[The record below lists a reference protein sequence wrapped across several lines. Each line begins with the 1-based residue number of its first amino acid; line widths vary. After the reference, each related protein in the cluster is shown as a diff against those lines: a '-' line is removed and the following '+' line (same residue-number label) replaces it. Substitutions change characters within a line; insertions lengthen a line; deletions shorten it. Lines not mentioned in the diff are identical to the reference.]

1 MHLVQRSAPPAG
13 PAVQCMRMRLHG
25 VVGRLDRRHVD
36 PAELGR
42 RLEVAPDRA
51 RLAEPGHLRPP
62 PGLLGHLREL
72 RRVAAPAVAG
82 LQLRRVGR
90 RQAVQAALRRR
101 PLRLA
106 LLPAVLLL
114 RREGR
119 RREGHLVLDVV
130 PGPAAKHLADGELE
144 QVQGHERHQA
154 VEPDHARPAPP
165 DGLHLGEPRL
175 PVDGNQGGDLKK
187 LNHGN

>member
-1 MHLVQRSAPPAG
+1 
-13 PAVQCMRMRLHG
+13 MRMRLHG
-25 VVGRLDRRHVD
+25 VVGRLDSRDVD
-36 PAELGR
+36 APKLGR
-42 RLEVAPDRA
+42 RLEVAPERA

-62 PGLLGHLREL
+62 PGLLGDLREL
-72 RRVAAPAVAG
+72 RRVAAPAAAG
-82 LQLRRVGR
+82 LQFRRVGR

-119 RREGHLVLDVV
+119 LVLDVV
-130 PGPAAKHLADGELE
+130 PGPAAQHVADGELE

-175 PVDGNQGGDLKK
+175 PVDSNQGGDLKK
-187 LNHGN
+187 LNHSN